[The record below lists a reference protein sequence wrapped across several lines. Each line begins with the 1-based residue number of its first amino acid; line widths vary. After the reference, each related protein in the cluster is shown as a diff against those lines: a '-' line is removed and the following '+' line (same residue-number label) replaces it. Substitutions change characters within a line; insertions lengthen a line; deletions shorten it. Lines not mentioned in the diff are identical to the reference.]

1 MPKGDRIVQSKIRL
15 DHEGVWHKTRTWF
28 FRGFIGEGGAMI
40 RCFLVAG
47 FCALCLVCAR
57 AGDSSAK
64 KGTIACVQKLQ
75 TSSSG
80 FLPGPPGKGVKPT
93 LRATSAGIRAL
104 KYLGGEVPNKAA
116 ATKFVTSCF
125 DRDSGG
131 FADVPG
137 GKADV
142 FSTAVGLMAVVELKM
157 PLESYQETA
166 VKYLGQNCKS
176 FEDIRIAV
184 AGLEAIKQES
194 PRTQAWLELI
204 EKMRNPDGTYGKD
217 LGQARDTGGAVVAV
231 LRLNGKVTDRKQ
243 VLKILKEGQRLN
255 GGYGKADS
263 ELASDLET
271 TYRVMR
277 AFVML
282 KDRPEDMEGIRS
294 FVAKCRNE
302 DGGYAVVPG
311 QPSSVAGTYFAA
323 IIRHW
328 LEKK

>member
-1 MPKGDRIVQSKIRL
+1 M
-15 DHEGVWHKTRTWF
+15 
-28 FRGFIGEGGAMI
+28 FRY
-40 RCFLVAG
+40 FLAGG

-57 AGDSSAK
+57 AGSSAEK
-64 KGTIACVQKLQ
+64 KETIAFVQKLQ
-75 TSSSG
+75 TPSGG
-80 FLPGPPGKGVKPT
+80 FLPGPAGKGVKPT

-104 KYLGGEVPNKAA
+104 KYLGGEVPNKTTAA
-116 ATKFVTSCF
+116 KFVAGCF
-125 DRDSGG
+125 DKDSGG
-131 FADVPG
+131 FADIPG

-142 FSTAVGLMAVVELKM
+142 FSTAVGLMAVIELQM
-157 PLESYQETA
+157 PLENYQGPA
-166 VKYLGQNCKS
+166 VKYLGQRCKS

-184 AGLEAIKQES
+184 AGLEAIKQDS
-194 PRTQAWLELI
+194 PRPQAWLELI
-204 EKMRNPDGTYGKD
+204 DKMRNADGTYGKD
-217 LGQARDTGGAVVAV
+217 LAQARDTGGAVVAV
-231 LRLNGKVTDRKQ
+231 LRLNGKVNERKQ
-243 VLKILKEGQRLN
+243 IVKVLKDGQRLN

-263 ELASDLET
+263 DLASDLET

-282 KDRPEDMEGIRS
+282 KDRPEDVEGIRS

-311 QPSSVAGTYFAA
+311 QPSTVGGTYFAA